1 MTIKGNRQFSHVL
14 LLSRQALYL
23 YLYIFLNKVCVKVL
37 DAQSCPTL
45 FGSMDCSPPG
55 SSIHGVFPGKNTG
68 VGSHSLLQG
77 IFPTEGLEAGSP
89 ALQADSLFTLKGGWA
104 GMSYI
109 SGS

>member
-1 MTIKGNRQFSHVL
+1 MATRS
-14 LLSRQALYL
+14 
-23 YLYIFLNKVCVKVL
+23 
-37 DAQSCPTL
+37 T
-45 FGSMDCSPPG
+45 
-55 SSIHGVFPGKNTG
+55 GKNTG

-89 ALQADSLFTLKGGWA
+89 ALQADSLFTLKGDWA

>member
-1 MTIKGNRQFSHVL
+1 MCSYCLDKHYI
-14 LLSRQALYL
+14 
-23 YLYIFLNKVCVKVL
+23 YIFLNKVCVKVL
-37 DAQSCPTL
+37 GAQSCPTL

-89 ALQADSLFTLKGGWA
+89 ALQADSLFTLKGDWA